1 MSLPNRKKDGYTW
14 ELFFLIQKCLK
25 YPKLWLICSVADTVG
40 KAKQKRDTTGPNLN
54 TQKMNE
60 WKGQVSWLIVE
71 KIEGE
76 TRFNCEICKN
86 SSKACNLSTVWAY
99 EGI

>member
-1 MSLPNRKKDGYTW
+1 MILYDVV
-14 ELFFLIQKCLK
+14 
-25 YPKLWLICSVADTVG
+25 CSVSDTVG

-54 TQKMNE
+54 TKKTLNE
-60 WKGQVSWLIVE
+60 WKGQVPWLIVE

-76 TRFNCEICKN
+76 TRFKCEICKN

>member
-1 MSLPNRKKDGYTW
+1 MLYVQLPTQS
-14 ELFFLIQKCLK
+14 E
-25 YPKLWLICSVADTVG
+25 KLN
-40 KAKQKRDTTGPNLN
+40 KNDTTGPNLN
-54 TQKMNE
+54 TKKTLNE
-60 WKGQVSWLIVE
+60 WKGQVPWLIVE

>member
-1 MSLPNRKKDGYTW
+1 MLLTYCTQS
-14 ELFFLIQKCLK
+14 E
-25 YPKLWLICSVADTVG
+25 PKLNVQKDIKEKILYGVVCSVADTVG

-54 TQKMNE
+54 KKTLNE
-60 WKGQVSWLIVE
+60 WKGQFPWRIVE

>member
-1 MSLPNRKKDGYTW
+1 MLYVHLLNQSEKLKKG
-14 ELFFLIQKCLK
+14 
-25 YPKLWLICSVADTVG
+25 
-40 KAKQKRDTTGPNLN
+40 DTTGPNLN
-54 TQKMNE
+54 KKTLNK
-60 WKGQVSWLIVE
+60 WKEQFPWPIVE